1 MPRGITERCVL
12 ASTAVHQFGYARDP
26 MRTVAVVVVA
36 LGACGGDDKA
46 GDARGGSTLYSTE
59 LKEGIAT
66 FYDATG
72 AGNCS
77 FDATPNDLDVAALDA
92 NGYAGSA
99 ACGACVKV
107 KGPDGEVTVRI
118 VDSCP
123 GCDANHIDLSRSAFA
138 KIAEPSRGRVP
149 VSFQTVACGVPG
161 NMAFHFKDG
170 SSKWWTAIQVRNH
183 RLPVAKVEYQKGS
196 AFVEMKRE
204 PYNFFVEP
212 SGVGDQPNGL
222 VLRVT
227 AADGQVVEEKLPGEI
242 PSNATV
248 SGTTNFN

>member
-1 MPRGITERCVL
+1 
-12 ASTAVHQFGYARDP
+12 
-26 MRTVAVVVVA
+26 MRYVVVLIA
-36 LGACGGDDKA
+36 LVGACGGDDKGA
-46 GDARGGSTLYSTE
+46 AAPASGGNLYSTE
-59 LKEGIAT
+59 VKEGIAT

-77 FDATPNDLDVAALDA
+77 FDATPDDLDVAAFDA
-92 NGYAGSA
+92 KSYAGSA

-123 GCDANHIDLSRSAFA
+123 GCDANHLDLSESAFA
-138 KIAEPSRGRVP
+138 KIAAPSRGRVP
-149 VSFQTVACGVPG
+149 VSFSTVACSVSGS
-161 NMAFHFKDG
+161 MTFHFKDG

-183 RLPVAKVEYQKGS
+183 RVPIAKVEYQKGG
-196 AFVEMKRE
+196 AFVAMKRE
-204 PYNFFVEP
+204 DYNYFVET

-227 AADGQVVEEKLPGEI
+227 SADGQIVEEKLPGEI
-242 PSNATV
+242 PSNV
-248 SGTTNFN
+248 SVTGTKNFN